1 MNAQTHVSAAERN
14 RDGVAFAHRML
25 VVRRGMLSGRVA
37 LRPLAVQALLVAL
50 AVALAATGLLIGE
63 YPLTPA
69 QVLRALVAPDGFERT
84 VVVEWRLP
92 AAAAAVVFGALLGVG
107 GGIFQSLTR
116 NPLGSPDVI
125 GFDAGAYTAVVI
137 TMLVLG
143 ANAYGSIAV
152 AAIVGGLLTA
162 LVVYLLAARRGVTGF
177 RLIVVGLA
185 VSAVLGAANAYLI
198 TRANVADAMS
208 VGFWGAGTLARVD
221 IAALPLWLAL
231 AAVIA
236 AGAVWLAPSLRT
248 IELGDDAAAALGV
261 SVERQRLLLIVVGVA
276 STAVVT
282 AAAGPIG
289 FVALAAPQLARRL
302 MRSAGVTLAGS
313 AAMGAALLS
322 AAQLCSTIAGA
333 VARPVPVGLIT
344 VCVGG
349 LYLIWLLLREG
360 RRLS

>member
-1 MNAQTHVSAAERN
+1 
-14 RDGVAFAHRML
+14 ML
-25 VVRRGMLSGRVA
+25 VVRRGTLSARVP
-37 LRPLAVQALLVAL
+37 LRALAVQTL
-50 AVALAATGLLIGE
+50 LAAFAIALGAIGLLIGD

-69 QVLRALVAPDGFERT
+69 EVFDAFWGPDTFERMI
-84 VVVEWRLP
+84 VIEWRLP
-92 AAAAAVVFGALLGVG
+92 AAVCAVVFGALLGIG

-116 NPLGSPDVI
+116 NPLGSPDII

-143 ANAYGSIAV
+143 THAYGPIAT
-152 AAIVGGLLTA
+152 AAITGGLLTA
-162 LVVYLLAARRGVTGF
+162 LMVYLLSARPGVTGF
-177 RLIVVGLA
+177 RLIVVGIA

-198 TRANVADAMS
+198 TRANIADAMS
-208 VGFWGAGTLARVD
+208 VGFWGAGTLARVEL
-221 IAALPLWLAL
+221 AALPLWLAL
-231 AAVIA
+231 AVLIGL
-236 AGAVWLAPSLRT
+236 GATWLAPSLRA
-248 IELGDDAAAALGV
+248 IELGDDAAKALGIAV
-261 SVERQRLLLIVVGVA
+261 DRRRLLLIVVGVT

-302 MRSAGVTLAGS
+302 LRSPGVTLAGS

-322 AAQLCSTIAGA
+322 AAQLSSTIAGV

-360 RRLS
+360 RRTP

>member
-1 MNAQTHVSAAERN
+1 MP
-14 RDGVAFAHRML
+14 FAHPML
-25 VVRRGMLSGRVA
+25 VVRRGAMSVRVA
-37 LRPLAVQALLVAL
+37 RRPLLLQAMLLLL
-50 AVALAATGLLIGE
+50 AVLLAGTGLLIGD
-63 YPLTPA
+63 YPLTPS
-69 QVLRALVAPDGFERT
+69 QVVTALWGPESFERM

-92 AAAAAVVFGALLGVG
+92 AAASSVVFGALLGVG

-125 GFDAGAYTAVVI
+125 GFDAGAYTAVVVA
-137 TMLVLG
+137 MLVVG
-143 ANAYGSIAV
+143 TSASGTV
-152 AAIVGGLLTA
+152 AAAAIAGGLATA
-162 LVVYLLAARRGVTGF
+162 LLVYLLSARRGVTGF
-177 RLIVVGLA
+177 RLIIVGIA
-185 VSAVLGAANAYLI
+185 VAAALGAVNAYLI

-221 IAALPLWLAL
+221 ISSLPLWFGLAVL
-231 AAVIA
+231 VAVGAA
-236 AGAVWLAPSLRT
+236 WLAPSLRM
-248 IELGDDAAAALGV
+248 IELGDDGARGLGV
-261 SVERQRLLLIVVGVA
+261 AVDRGRLLLIVVGVA

-302 MRSAGVTLAGS
+302 MRSPGVTLAGS

-322 AAQLCSTIAGA
+322 AAQLCSTIAA
-333 VARPVPVGLIT
+333 TFARPVPVGLIT

-360 RRLS
+360 RRNR